1 MQLQSKAKL
10 SLLQQGVD
18 MSSVHNVIVTTA
30 IAFAAGLGFNASA
43 QMSGQ
48 PPQGMPG
55 GPGPMGMQA
64 PMQGGRPLMNDAKR
78 EAHRAERHQKHLD
91 EMKVFLQLQP
101 SQEGAWNSFAS
112 VMKTPM
118 KRPTPP
124 AQGEIEK
131 MTTPER
137 IDKMMAT
144 KAERDAEMTKRMN
157 ATKAFY
163 ATLTP
168 AQQKVFDTHTQKF
181 LNRGPMGHHGKMH
194 P

>member
-1 MQLQSKAKL
+1 
-10 SLLQQGVD
+10 
-18 MSSVHNVIVTTA
+18 MSSVRNLLATTG
-30 IAFAAGLGFNASA
+30 IAFVAGLGFNASA

-64 PMQGGRPLMNDAKR
+64 PMPGSRPMMNDAKR
-78 EAHRAERHQKHLD
+78 EAHRAERHQKHLE
-91 EMKVFLQLQP
+91 EMKVFLQLQA
-101 SQEGAWNSFAS
+101 SQEVAWNSFAT
-112 VMKTPM
+112 VMKTPL

-124 AQGEIEK
+124 APGEIEK

-137 IDKMMAT
+137 IDKMMAI
-144 KAERDAEMTKRMN
+144 KAERDAEVSKRMT
-157 ATKAFY
+157 ATKTFY

-181 LNRGPMGHHGKMH
+181 LNRGPMGHQGKMH

>member
-1 MQLQSKAKL
+1 
-10 SLLQQGVD
+10 
-18 MSSVHNVIVTTA
+18 MSSVRNVTIAA
-30 IAFAAGLGFNASA
+30 IALAAAFGFNASA
-43 QMSGQ
+43 QMSSQ
-48 PPQGMPG
+48 APQDMPG
-55 GPGPMGMQA
+55 GPGGMQA
-64 PMQGGRPLMNDAKR
+64 PMRDGHPMMNDAKR
-78 EAHRAERHQKHLD
+78 EAHRAERHQKHLN

-101 SQEGAWNSFAS
+101 QQEAAWNSFSA

-124 AQGEIEK
+124 APGEIEK

-137 IDKMMAT
+137 IDKMVAA
-144 KAERDAEMTKRMN
+144 KAERDAEITKRMN

-181 LNRGPMGHHGKMH
+181 LTRGPMGHHGKIH